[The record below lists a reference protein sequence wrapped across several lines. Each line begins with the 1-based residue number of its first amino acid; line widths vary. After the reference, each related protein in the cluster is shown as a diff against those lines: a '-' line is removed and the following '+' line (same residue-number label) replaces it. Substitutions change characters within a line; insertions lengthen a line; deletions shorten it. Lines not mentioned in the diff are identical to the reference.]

1 MEIEQTREIA
11 RVTRAYFSA
20 RLDADI
26 ERTWTVVGD
35 FHGVATWISGIESC
49 IPRGEFGPG
58 EVGAIR
64 EVTTSRGATLQERL
78 VAYDDRDHS
87 YSYEFVGTIP
97 YPVSTYRG
105 TAHLLPIVED
115 GTTFIEWFGDFE
127 AERDIR
133 EDVKRRLEKL
143 YTVFIG
149 DVRRRLTGP

>member
-1 MEIEQTREIA
+1 MEIEQAREAA
-11 RVTRAYFSA
+11 RVSRAYFSA

-26 ERTWTVVGD
+26 DRAWAVVGD
-35 FHGVATWISGIESC
+35 FHGAAKWIAALDTCVA
-49 IPRGEFGPG
+49 RGDRASG
-58 EVGAIR
+58 EVGAVR
-64 EVTTSRGATLQERL
+64 EFTLRDGATLQERL
-78 VAYDDRDHS
+78 LAYDGVDHS

-127 AERDIR
+127 AEGDIR
-133 EDVKRRLEKL
+133 EDVTRRFERL

-149 DVRRRLTGP
+149 DLRRHLAGA